1 MQLMR
6 KVHQLEEFELFQSLL
21 PSTKQRLRDAQTS
34 SCSRDDYRS
43 FWLVFT
49 KPSLRLKCNLDEAV
63 AHLAF
68 IQI

>member
-43 FWLVFT
+43 FWLVFYQALT
-49 KPSLRLKCNLDEAV
+49 
-63 AHLAF
+63 
-68 IQI
+68 